1 VLDEVRMLQPEP
13 TRVLDAGYVTL
24 INWMGTEESVVEAAR
39 MSTSGGFVSWDPYPD
54 HPKGDAGL
62 LTYLYREGHHTP
74 FEMCELLLE
83 VQLPILVMR
92 EFVRHRTLSFNELS
106 ARYTQMPNLHYVPP
120 LDRMVQQSKT
130 NKQGSALEPL
140 DPLLADSLVTGFRD
154 EQQDIYERYERALE
168 SGLVRE
174 VARVNT
180 PVARYTR
187 MRVKGNLRN
196 WLLFLGQRMAPNAQQ
211 EIRAY
216 AYAIAKIVQ
225 QHWPRTYALFE
236 EWELNGARVSGTQLE
251 QQRVTQERLAV
262 VEKMLDALDPEWRG
276 KLPF

>member
-1 VLDEVRMLQPEP
+1 MLLTEP
-13 TRVLDAGYVTL
+13 LKVLDAGYVRY
-24 INWMGTEESVVEAAR
+24 INSMGTEESIIEAAR
-39 MSTSGGFVSWDPYPD
+39 MSTSGGFVSWEPYPD
-54 HPKGDAGL
+54 HPKGDLGL

-196 WLLFLGQRMAPNAQQ
+196 WLHFLGLRMAPNAQQ
-211 EIRAY
+211 EIRVY
-216 AYAIAKIVQ
+216 ANAIADIVKQ
-225 QHWPRTYALFE
+225 LWPRTYVLFE
-236 EWELNGARVSGTQLE
+236 EWDLNGARVSRSQLA
-251 QQRVTQERLAV
+251 QQEMARERLKEI
-262 VEKMLDALDPEWRG
+262 EKHLDLVDPGWRG